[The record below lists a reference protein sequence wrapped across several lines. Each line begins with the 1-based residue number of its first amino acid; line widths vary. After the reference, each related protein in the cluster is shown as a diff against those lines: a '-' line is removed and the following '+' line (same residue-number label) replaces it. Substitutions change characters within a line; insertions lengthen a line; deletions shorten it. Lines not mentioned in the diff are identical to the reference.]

1 MRIRLAIAAVVTLL
15 GVLGLAVQPAYAWV
29 YSGDENGNNIVQVQN
44 TKDNSTR
51 AFSLAAVTGNP
62 GSTVGNQNTAYAT
75 ASGTGNRTVA
85 TAIQVLIVEGN
96 PTNYQPQNLAVA
108 LNNQCTS
115 CQTFAY
121 ANQVIL
127 QPHHQVNLSNDAQ
140 NQLNRLNYQA
150 FETSWSS
157 EPFPQM
163 SADLDNITN
172 QMVAIVQGEIQK
184 NGPAASEQDN
194 RNTDEH

>member
-1 MRIRLAIAAVVTLL
+1 MRMRLATAAMVTTI
-15 GVLGLAVQPAYAWV
+15 GVLGFAVHPAYAWV
-29 YSGDENGNNIVQVQN
+29 YSGDGNGNNIVQVQN
-44 TKDNSTR
+44 TRDNSVR
-51 AFSLAAVTGNP
+51 AFSLAAVTGNA
-62 GSTVGNQNTAYAT
+62 GSTVSNQNTAYAT

-108 LNNQCTS
+108 FNDHCTS

-121 ANQVIL
+121 ANQVVL
-127 QPHHQVNLSNDAQ
+127 QPHHQVSLSKDAQ
-140 NQLNRLNYQA
+140 NQLNRLNVQA
-150 FETSWSS
+150 FQTSSSS

-184 NGPAASEQDN
+184 NGPTAAEQEN
-194 RNTDEH
+194 RTTDER

>member
-29 YSGDENGNNIVQVQN
+29 YSGDQNGNNIVQVQN

-96 PTNYQPQNLAVA
+96 PTNYQPQNLALA
-108 LNNQCTS
+108 INDHCTS

-121 ANQVIL
+121 ANQVVL
-127 QPHHQVNLSNDAQ
+127 QPHHHISLSEDAQ

-150 FETSWSS
+150 FQTSWSS

-163 SADLDNITN
+163 SADLDNITH

-184 NGPAASEQDN
+184 SGPAASEQDT
-194 RNTDEH
+194 RTTDEH